1 MGGGG
6 WGRSRNGRRSRMG
19 SGGNAVP
26 EGRGRRSGR
35 GSGRHRTCSRRC
47 RSETPPIRGGAGTIH
62 SAGRSPSGRSSRGT
76 GTSRSRSQSNCRSRT
91 VQIHRLLMADIGSA
105 GGTAAPGAG
114 TLRTAGR
121 ADPDTAAAGEAALTG
136 TRGAGGR
143 RRGNSGG

>member
-1 MGGGG
+1 MGGGGWG

-26 EGRGRRSGR
+26 EGRRSGSC
-35 GSGRHRTCSRRC
+35 SGRHRTCSRRC
-47 RSETPPIRGGAGTIH
+47 RSGTPPIRGGAGTIH
-62 SAGRSPSGRSSRGT
+62 SAGRSPSDRSSRST
-76 GTSRSRSQSNCRSRT
+76 DASRSRSQSNCRSRT

-114 TLRTAGR
+114 TLRAAGR
-121 ADPDTAAAGEAALTG
+121 ADPDTAAAGEAPLNC

-143 RRGNSGG
+143 RRGTSGN